1 MGGLQFPSLRSR
13 EELTSRLE
21 TPVIGS
27 ASNMK
32 LPVDGVPLLPPN
44 VVAPEKQTLRYTSA
58 PKLYAIPPES
68 QAADGEFEGL
78 LLREHHVPKPQKN
91 LPPHIGEYTITIEAT
106 IGSSAEFHDFSQKIG
121 ALAQDLDKFWV
132 YGCGEPLSPLVT
144 TLSFDVT
151 PKGWHSNVD
160 KVKEYLLQN
169 CHQMFVVAQ
178 LGHCHWIQMPFYPLL
193 PSLRARDAYQKADPP
208 TKALADLHYAALKSR
223 GGEGQLFSFAK
234 ALELAREV
242 LDGKNDHAKEK
253 ALGLSVGTLKRS
265 FHWLF
270 DVGNNR
276 YNTRHVVR
284 KGFRP
289 AMLHARMTGQEI
301 MDYKH
306 DADWILRRLVCQR
319 LRIPTPQLRTRPETH
334 EDSTPASSRFAP
346 PVSPA
351 P

>member
-1 MGGLQFPSLRSR
+1 
-13 EELTSRLE
+13 
-21 TPVIGS
+21 
-27 ASNMK
+27 MK
-32 LPVDGVPLLPPN
+32 LPVNGIPLLPPN
-44 VVAPEKQTLRYTSA
+44 VVAPEKQTLRYESA

-78 LLREHHVPKPQKN
+78 LLRESHVPTPQKD
-91 LPPHIGEYTITIEAT
+91 LPPHIGEYIISIEAT
-106 IGSSAEFHDFSQKIG
+106 VGSSTEFHELSHKIG

-132 YGCGEPLSPLVT
+132 YGCGEPLSPVLT
-144 TLSFDVT
+144 SLSFDVT
-151 PKGWHSNVD
+151 PKGWHSNMEG
-160 KVKEYLLQN
+160 VKKYLLDN
-169 CHQMFVVAQ
+169 CHQMFAVVRIKNR
-178 LGHCHWIQMPFYPLL
+178 HWVTMPFYPLL
-193 PSLRARDAYQKADPP
+193 PALEARDAYRKADPP
-208 TKALADLHYAALKSR
+208 TKALADLHYAALKSS

-242 LDGKNDHAKEK
+242 LEGKNDQAKEK
-253 ALGLSVGTLKRS
+253 ALGLSPGTLRRS

-289 AMLHARMTGQEI
+289 AKLHVRMTRQEI

-306 DADWILRRLVCQR
+306 DADWILRSLICQR
-319 LRIPTPQLRTRPETH
+319 LKIPTPQLRTAPEKQAEPKPT
-334 EDSTPASSRFAP
+334 SSQSAP